1 MVAAPWVALTSRFT
15 PGWPWPESSWGLDPL
30 YGPDGWCHSC
40 GTPLHEQ
47 TGSLVLQSR
56 KFPAGPVWMPN
67 WQFNCI
73 GVSAEVAA
81 DVAQRFDV
89 PMREVLKPRGVATG
103 AMQLLTAVC
112 ATPWY
117 EEGPLEAAVHDRHQ
131 RYDGDRVGATC
142 PECQRWRWLPI
153 SEGEVP
159 IKRDSLN
166 ASGDL
171 LASPEIFGDGWR
183 TFRHLVFRR
192 PLGEF
197 LADAAPRVW
206 SVMELE
212 LA

>member
-56 KFPAGPVWMPN
+56 KFPTGPVWMPN

-103 AMQLLTAVC
+103 AMQLLPAVC
-112 ATPWY
+112 ASPWY
-117 EEGPLEAAVHDRHQ
+117 EAGSLEAAVHDRHE
-131 RYDGDRVGATC
+131 RYTVERVGATC

-159 IKRDSLN
+159 ICRDSLDQ
-166 ASGDL
+166 SRDL
-171 LASPEIFGDGWR
+171 LASPEIFGDGLQ

-197 LADAAPRVW
+197 LAAAAPRTW
-206 SVMELE
+206 SVVELE